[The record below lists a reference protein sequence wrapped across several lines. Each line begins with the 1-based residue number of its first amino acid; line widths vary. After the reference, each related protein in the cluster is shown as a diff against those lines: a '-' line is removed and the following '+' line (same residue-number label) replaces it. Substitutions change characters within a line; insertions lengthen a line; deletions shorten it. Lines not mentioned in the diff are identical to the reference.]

1 MSRRLYVGNLNY
13 RTTADTLGYMFAEY
27 GNVMDVVIIE
37 GKGFGFIEMET
48 DEDAA
53 RAREGLNGTELDGR
67 TIRVDEARPR
77 PDRQSGGGGRG
88 GYRDREGGRDRD
100 RW

>member
-1 MSRRLYVGNLNY
+1 MGRRLYVGNLNY

-37 GKGFGFIEMET
+37 GKGFGFVEMET

-53 RAREGLNGTELDGR
+53 RAREGLNGAEVDGR

-77 PDRQSGGGGRG
+77 PDRQGGGRG
-88 GYRDREGGRDRD
+88 GFRNREGRDR
-100 RW
+100 W